1 MTGVGD
7 ILPGRDLAAYLAHY
21 PQEVTFG
28 VEDPAEVFDRY
39 HTPDFV
45 LTNDGIPLDRE
56 RLLAHMRSG
65 RKRAAEIRVS
75 IQEVIQSDDRVAA
88 RYVLTAVMR
97 KGQVIP
103 TEIFMFG
110 QLATDGRLHDATQLT
125 RSVVDETERNS
136 ISQP

>member
-7 ILPGRDLAAYLAHY
+7 IFPGRDLAAYLLHY

-28 VEDPAEVFDRY
+28 AEEPAEVFDRY
-39 HTPDFV
+39 HTSDFI
-45 LTNDGIPLDRE
+45 LTNDGLPLDRE
-56 RLLAHMRSG
+56 RLLAHMRAG

-75 IQEVIQSDDRVAA
+75 IQEVLRSDDRVAA

-97 KGQVIP
+97 KGGVIP

-110 QLATDGRLHDATQLT
+110 QLAADGRLRRATQLT
-125 RSVVDETERNS
+125 RSVADAADNAR
-136 ISQP
+136 